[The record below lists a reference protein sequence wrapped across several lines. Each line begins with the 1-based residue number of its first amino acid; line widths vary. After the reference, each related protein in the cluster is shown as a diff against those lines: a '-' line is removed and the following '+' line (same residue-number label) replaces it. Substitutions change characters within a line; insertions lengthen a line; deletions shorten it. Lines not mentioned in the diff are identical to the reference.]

1 MINIYKASAGSG
13 KTFTL
18 AREYIKLILGNKN
31 ENGDYVLSRKRRNNH
46 RSVLAIT
53 FTNKATEEMKSRI
66 IHELAVISGCEKGWT
81 AKSPYESYLC
91 DTFRCSPQE
100 LKLRAADALRELLYD
115 FNFFSVST
123 IDSFF
128 QLILRAFAHEAD
140 VSGNYDVELD
150 DVAVTSMGVDQ
161 LFQDLNHGKETKK
174 TKYLIRWLSNY
185 MTQMIENGKAFNIF
199 NRANK
204 THTNFI
210 QFISGITDDCFRA
223 NEDRIIEYLSDLS
236 QFEQFKDAVY
246 HEIRNVK
253 EETANACRS
262 AFEAIEAN
270 NLSECLNKTLQNS
283 LAGWG
288 KDGYSPTSSGG
299 LQAALEKAC
308 DNIDSIYK
316 AKYVNSPLRN
326 ETVDGLIANAAE
338 RCKFCLKQ
346 VSELKIISDNLYQ
359 LGLFST
365 IIEYI
370 DRYRRE
376 NSTILLSD
384 TNSLL
389 THIIGGEDTPFLF
402 ERVGQ
407 WFSHY
412 LIDEFQ
418 DTSLSQWQNLR
429 PLIRESLSYDHDNLV
444 IGDEK
449 QCIYRFR
456 DSDPSLL
463 HNLHTEPDVIGRVK
477 ISGDTLTEN
486 TNWRSSV
493 NVIRFNNTL
502 FSAIAKNIG
511 FDDIYRN
518 VGQQIS
524 PKHSC
529 HEGYVRLA
537 IFDSKDEN
545 SPEEQALAQ
554 LTSELRRQ
562 LSSGYRPG
570 DIAILV
576 RKWAEG
582 ELIIKHLESQRL
594 ADPTFPAFQIVSDNS
609 LRVSRSPAVA
619 LIVSQL
625 RLLCASDSTGSK
637 HKKSQKEIATIINS
651 YEATQSIGVKP
662 SDALS
667 IAIEKFGAK
676 NSNSTTGDGETEQSA
691 IASKADEID
700 LITLVERIINECI
713 PKENL
718 RRDNLF
724 LTAFQDLVSDFVS
737 HGRGDIRS
745 FLNWW
750 DDKGYQAT
758 VAGAADDSALN
769 ILSIHK
775 SKGLEFPCVHI
786 PFAELSESNQSDI
799 SWFEI
804 ENIPGISND
813 ITPPMLPLAATKSMV
828 GTMFEEQYK
837 IIQAQKQLDR
847 LNLLYV
853 AFTRAVDELCIGI
866 KTGGKGKN
874 FSAEI
879 YDGLTRCT
887 PEFVS
892 ELNSINGVTDKG
904 LSPFTSVELN
914 ADGVLTLGKPTVPQE
929 KEKTQRTAMS
939 PSDLTDMPDYYIRP
953 GKSIWENTKLD
964 RYKNLAVAR
973 DRGII
978 LHDLMSHIRRP
989 HDIPN
994 AINMLRLAPEAKML
1008 TEDDIQGIQQLI
1020 TQRVNDKRVDAW
1032 FNDYKRL
1039 LIERPIALDKE
1050 KTRRPDRVV
1059 WGKDGEVYV
1068 IDYKTGSQT
1077 PDKYRKQV
1085 KEYVD
1090 ILNSIG
1096 YKNVTGYLYYLD
1108 SGDIV
1113 RF

>member
-18 AREYIKLILGNKN
+18 AREYIKLILGHKN
-31 ENGDYVLSRKRRNNH
+31 ENGDYVLSRKYRNSH

-66 IHELAVISGCEKGWT
+66 IHELAVIAGCEKGWT
-81 AKSPYESYLC
+81 DKSPYESYLC
-91 DTFRCSPQE
+91 DTFRCSPEE
-100 LKLRAADALRELLYD
+100 LRLRAGDALRDLLYD
-115 FNFFSVST
+115 FNFFSIST

-150 DVAVTSMGVDQ
+150 DAAVTSMGVDQ
-161 LFQDLNHGKETKK
+161 LFQDLNHGKETKR
-174 TKYLIRWLSNY
+174 TKYLIRWLSSY
-185 MTQMIENGKAFNIF
+185 MTQMIENGKTFNIF
-199 NRANK
+199 NRSN
-204 THTNFI
+204 NVYSDFI
-210 QFISGITDDCFRA
+210 KFISGITDDCFRA
-223 NEDRIIEYLSDLS
+223 NEDKVIAYLSDLS

-246 HEIRNVK
+246 HEIRDVK
-253 EETANACRS
+253 AETATACRT
-262 AFEAIEAN
+262 AIDAIQAG
-270 NLSECLNKTLQNS
+270 NLNECLSKRLYDS
-283 LAGWG
+283 LLGWG
-288 KDGYSPTSSGG
+288 KDGYSPTSNGD
-299 LQAALEKAC
+299 LQAAITSVCEDI
-308 DNIDSIYK
+308 DNAYTKKHI
-316 AKYVNSPLRN
+316 NSPLRN
-326 ETVDGLIANAAE
+326 ETVDGLITNAAE
-338 RCKFCLKQ
+338 RCKFCHKQ
-346 VSELKIISDNLYQ
+346 ISELRIISDNLYQ

-463 HNLHTEPDVIGRVK
+463 HNLHDEPAVKGRAK
-477 ISGDTLTEN
+477 ISGDTLAEN

-524 PKHSC
+524 PKHISLD
-529 HEGYVRLA
+529 GYVRLS
-537 IFDSKDEN
+537 IFDAKEDD
-545 SPEEQALAQ
+545 PVGRALAE
-554 LTSELRRQ
+554 LTKDLRRQ
-562 LSSGYRPG
+562 LISGYRPG

-576 RKWAEG
+576 RKWSEG
-582 ELIIKHLESQRL
+582 ELIIRHLEAERL
-594 ADPTFPAFQIVSDNS
+594 ADPTFPSFRIVSDNS
-609 LRVSRSPAVA
+609 LRVSRSPAVS
-619 LIVSQL
+619 LIISQL
-625 RLLCASDSTGSK
+625 RLLCASDYPIKG
-637 HKKSQKEIATIINS
+637 HKKTQKEIAAIVNT
-651 YEATQSIGVKP
+651 YEGAQSNGAKP

-667 IAIEKFGAK
+667 LAITYGK
-676 NSNSTTGDGETEQSA
+676 NASANTNCENKSNGIDASNTTD
-691 IASKADEID
+691 ID
-700 LITLVERIINECI
+700 LITLIESIIDKCI
-713 PKENL
+713 PKESL
-718 RRDNLF
+718 RCDNLF

-737 HGRGDIRS
+737 HGNGDIRS

-750 DDKGYQAT
+750 DDKGHKAT
-758 VAGAADDSALN
+758 VAGAADDSSLN

-804 ENIPGISND
+804 DDIPGIPSS
-813 ITPPMLPLAATKSMV
+813 ITPPMLPLAISKSME
-828 GTMFEEQYK
+828 GTMFEDQYN
-837 IIQAQKQLDR
+837 IIQSQKQLDR

-874 FSAEI
+874 FSPEI
-879 YDGLTRCT
+879 YDGLIKCT
-887 PEFVS
+887 PEFVG
-892 ELNSINGVTDKG
+892 ELNSINGVTVNDF
-904 LSPFTSVELN
+904 SPFTAIHLD
-914 ADGVLTLGKPTVPQE
+914 ADGVVTLGTPTVPRE
-929 KEKTQRTAMS
+929 KATAQKTAMS

-964 RYKNLAVAR
+964 RYKDMAVAR

-978 LHDLMSHIRRP
+978 LHDLMAHIRKP

-1008 TEDDIQGIQQLI
+1008 TEDDIQEIQHLI
-1020 TQRVNDKRVDAW
+1020 TQRVNDERVAAW
-1032 FNDYKRL
+1032 FNNYDRL
-1039 LIERPIALDKE
+1039 LIERPIAIDRE
-1050 KTRRPDRVV
+1050 KTRRPDRIV
-1059 WGKDGEVYV
+1059 WGHDGKVYV
-1068 IDYKTGSQT
+1068 IDYKTGSQA
-1077 PDKYRKQV
+1077 PEKYRKQV
-1085 KEYVD
+1085 NEYVD
-1090 ILNSIG
+1090 ILNSLG
-1096 YKNVTGYLYYLD
+1096 HANVTGHLYYLD

-1113 RF
+1113 DL